1 MEHTVT
7 EEATGIDI
15 VQAQL
20 LIANGS
26 TLEELNLAQENINL
40 RKHAIQA
47 RITMMPG
54 KGEVLDLY
62 REPSGDGVRCDS
74 AGWRTGFRPNQMY
87 DPLVGKLI
95 CSANG
100 VTPDS
105 FEEARKLMM
114 TSLENF
120 KIDGV
125 SNNIEAVERIISH
138 PDFLSNGVVTS
149 FLADNPG
156 ILDPGIETT
165 KRAGEKVYSDEMVR
179 FELSPPMT
187 GNVLEVRKNVGDDVD
202 VGEAV
207 VVLSAMKIE
216 TELKSTVKGKVIE
229 MNCKAGDQ
237 VSSDALLAVIQ
248 GYEEIQADLTA
259 PASYTRSAASERA
272 DPSLDVWRGSDD
284 FSPHGINDGIMSLP
298 IIKSLPQSQIDGGQT
313 RLKRNLMLK
322 KELASKLDA
331 VKKGGGERAVALHLK
346 RGKSLARDRIAAIID
361 PGSSFLEVGAL
372 AGGNGLY
379 SQDGIDDLPSGGV
392 VAGIGLVHG
401 REVMIVA
408 NDATTKGGEQLILMV
423 VPSDYVMLSQP

>member
-1 MEHTVT
+1 MNPRVQVEHTVT

-26 TLEELNLAQENINL
+26 TLGDLDLAQENINL
-40 RKHAIQA
+40 RKHALQA

-62 REPSGDGVRCDS
+62 REPTGDGVRCDS

-105 FEEARKLMM
+105 FEEARQLMM

-120 KIDGV
+120 RIDGV

-138 PDFLSNGVVTS
+138 PDFLSNKVVTS
-149 FLADNPG
+149 FLADNPE
-156 ILDPGIETT
+156 ILDPSIKATE
-165 KRAGEKVYSDEMVR
+165 RASGEKVYSDEMVR
-179 FELSPPMT
+179 FELIPPMT
-187 GNVLEVRKNVGDDVD
+187 GNVLEVRKEVGDDVD
-202 VGEAV
+202 VGEVV

-216 TELKSTVKGKVIE
+216 TEIKSTVKGKVSEI
-229 MNCKAGDQ
+229 NCKAGDQ
-237 VSSDALLAVIQ
+237 VSSEAVLAVVQ
-248 GYEEIQADLTA
+248 GYEEIEAGATA
-259 PASYTRSAASERA
+259 PAPVYTRSAAINERA
-272 DPSLDVWRGSDD
+272 DPSIDVWRGSDD
-284 FSPHGINDGIMSLP
+284 FVPHSINDGGMSLP
-298 IIKSLPQSQIDGGQT
+298 IIKSLSQSQLDAGQT

-322 KELASKLDA
+322 KELASKLEA
-331 VKKGGGERAVALHLK
+331 VKKGGGDRAVALHLK
-346 RGKSLARDRIAAIID
+346 REKSLPRDRIAAIID

-379 SQDGIDDLPSGGV
+379 SQDGIDDLKSGGV

-408 NDATTKGGEQLILMV
+408 NDATTKGGELLV
-423 VPSDYVMLSQP
+423 